1 MAGTPFLVAGPG
13 EQAAEPAAGCLEGRS
28 RVAVRQA
35 PGGLALPG
43 AGGVAGGQA
52 GAAGGEHER
61 IGGQQVD
68 LLDRG
73 ERAAAG
79 QRPVDIARF
88 GHRSDVAR
96 GGDHRHVT
104 AGGRL
109 KCRVHAAG
117 LRLAHAVL
125 AADLPCGADRH
136 DAAFGAAETERAD
149 GGGDRVV
156 GVVQGRRRD
165 QEDDQGGIGGERVHH
180 LDVQH
185 LLAESQ
191 PGGTGPGERGDD
203 PHPRGRQAEHVVE
216 GRHVLAHVGDQGR
229 AQLGF
234 GEFGQHHGLAA
245 AVDPAVEERLDA
257 VGHLE
262 LLRRVAGGERV
273 AVGGRA
279 GGRGGRAGRRGGRL
293 PGWSAAA
300 GDACLG
306 RAAGRGEQ
314 GCQRHGR
321 GQQSQPPAATAGRA
335 RLDHGVLL
343 AFGVVI
349 PPVALASGFPTA
361 ICG

>member
-1 MAGTPFLVAGPG
+1 MPVWPLASADTSGTPRVAPDAGDAVLVAGPG

-28 RVAVRQA
+28 RVAVWQA

-52 GAAGGEHER
+52 GAAGAEHER

-79 QRPVDIARF
+79 QRRVDIARF
-88 GHRSDVAR
+88 GDRSDVAR
-96 GGDHRHVT
+96 GGDHRHVA

-109 KCRVHAAG
+109 ECRVHAAG
-117 LRLAHAVL
+117 LGAAHAVL

-136 DAAFGAAETERAD
+136 DAAFGAAETQRVD

-191 PGGTGPGERGDD
+191 PGGTGPGQRGDD

-229 AQLGF
+229 VQPRF

-273 AVGGRA
+273 AVGGRGWAA
-279 GGRGGRAGRRGGRL
+279 GRAGGRAGPPLLATPVWAGLQAVASRAASGMAAASSRSRRPRGT
-293 PGWSAAA
+293 AA
-300 GDACLG
+300 GDLIMACSL
-306 RAAGRGEQ
+306 R
-314 GCQRHGR
+314 
-321 GQQSQPPAATAGRA
+321 
-335 RLDHGVLL
+335 
-343 AFGVVI
+343 
-349 PPVALASGFPTA
+349 SGW
-361 ICG
+361 